1 MNPNMK
7 ICRMLFP
14 GGLDRALTLSY
25 DDGVIQDRRLAE
37 LCRTHGVKC
46 TFNLNSGTLGR
57 VETATASG
65 REPLD
70 ISCVT
75 PEELQVV
82 YAGHEIAG
90 HGLWH
95 SSLPDIGTPG
105 AMYEVITDRVNLEKL
120 SGRTVQSFAYPFG
133 TFNEEVKT
141 ILRLAGYR
149 SARTVTPTYGFA
161 MPGDFLQWSP
171 TCHHDDP
178 RLTELTRSVFSGRR
192 SFTSGGTPTNLMEIT
207 TGTSWNA
214 FLTVLPRL
222 RGRYGL
228 PPTGKSSIIPRP
240 TAGWCGRLTAA
251 RSRTGA
257 RCPSGS
263 VSGAKTPLKSPP
275 ARPSGC
281 RDRRLPFMPGAPIQN
296 QP

>member
-105 AMYEVITDRVNLEKL
+105 AMYEIITDRVNLEKL

-178 RLTELTRSVFSGRR
+178 RLTELTDRFCRGDTQRFFGPQIFYLWGHAYEFDGNHNWDV
-192 SFTSGGTPTNLMEIT
+192 MER
-207 TGTSWNA
+207 
-214 FLTVLPRL
+214 FLDRVAPLA
-222 RGRYGL
+222 
-228 PPTGKSSIIPRP
+228 GKVWFASNGEIVNY
-240 TAGWCGRLTAA
+240 TEAY
-251 RSRTGA
+251 
-257 RCPSGS
+257 
-263 VSGAKTPLKSPP
+263 
-275 ARPSGC
+275 
-281 RDRRLPFMPGAPIQN
+281 RRLVWSADGSAVTNRSTMPVWVGIGREDAAEVPAGETVRL
-296 QP
+296 P